1 MSLARK
7 ICVLGNYSGRNAG
20 DTAILAGVLREISSR
35 YPAVE
40 YLVPTLSPRF
50 IEHHFGE
57 YRVTPVNIRPWKGSL
72 KLLGLPTWNAIRT
85 SDLVLCTDALL
96 FDRGLYNPMHNYLS
110 TLALWIPRAKKR
122 DIPVVLYNVSVGPVT
137 TKAGL
142 WCLRRVLQNAD
153 LIVLRDDESKS
164 TVGTTQ
170 DIRAPIRDGAD
181 SALSA
186 VSCEKGRVQAILRE
200 NAVAEGTKPRIGIN
214 INAYGAAFVKTGKSD
229 FSEENML
236 QTLSQIIS
244 WIYQDLGADVWLFGT
259 QHMDISILRKLQNQ
273 VDIPHGVPL
282 FTNRRYSY
290 AELMGLF
297 AELDLLI
304 GMRTHSLILASS
316 AGVPVI
322 GLVAYPKTLGY
333 LQRIGQ
339 AARAIPITDLALE
352 PLKALIHSTWKERA
366 AVRRELSEA
375 VEVQRTLAWQ
385 AAEFLAPYL
394 ASSGATEMRRPR

>member
-1 MSLARK
+1 MSSAKK

-20 DTAILAGVLREISSR
+20 DTAILAGALREISSR
-35 YPAVE
+35 YPTVE
-40 YLVPTLSPRF
+40 YLVPTLNPRF

-57 YRVTPVNIRPWKGSL
+57 YGVTPVNILPWKGSL
-72 KLLGLPTWNAIRT
+72 KLLGLPAWNAIRT
-85 SDLVLCTDALL
+85 SDLVLVTDALL

-110 TLALWIPRAKKR
+110 TLALWIPGAKKR

-137 TKAGL
+137 TRAGL

-153 LIVLRDDESKS
+153 LIVLRDDESKI
-164 TVGTTQ
+164 TVGTAQ
-170 DIRAPIRDGAD
+170 DIQAPIRDGAD

-186 VSCEKGRVQAILRE
+186 VSCDTARVQAILRE
-200 NAVAEGTKPRIGIN
+200 NGVAEGTKPRIGIN
-214 INAYGAAFVKTGKSD
+214 INAYGDAFVKDGKSD

-236 QTLSQIIS
+236 RTLSQIIR

-259 QHMDISILRKLQNQ
+259 QHMDISIMKKLQNQ
-273 VDIPHGVPL
+273 IDVAQRVPL

-297 AELDLLI
+297 GELDLLI

-322 GLVAYPKTLGY
+322 GLIAYPKTLGY
-333 LQRIGQ
+333 LRRIGQ
-339 AARAIPITDLALE
+339 AARAIPITELALE
-352 PLKALIHSTWKERA
+352 PLKVLVHSTWKERA
-366 AVRRELSEA
+366 AVRRELCQA
-375 VEVQRTLAWQ
+375 VEVQRGLAWQ

-394 ASSGATEMRRPR
+394 RNSGAAQV